1 MTQPTLNVIC
11 FFIFF
16 FWRYQLVPG
25 GFCRTLL
32 FCHDKSL
39 LWAGGLIWTQPTGY
53 SGDHFLRFSRLTSP
67 PQRSCCDC
75 YIACGFG
82 SHISRVKRKSI
93 FQLAVYDRR
102 SGTIPRY
109 PITVLHRKKILA
121 ITFCRALYKTVHLN
135 FGAVTKH
142 SAFNKRGGARR
153 RSWCL
158 FELAVLLVVMIM
170 NWASGAV
177 DARGRGRGRGS
188 GVWGVVWSGQMVG
201 RTLCW

>member
-1 MTQPTLNVIC
+1 MTHPTFKC
-11 FFIFF
+11 YM
-16 FWRYQLVPG
+16 FWRYQLIPG
-25 GFCRTLL
+25 GLCRTLL

-93 FQLAVYDRR
+93 FQPAVYDRR

-109 PITVLHRKKILA
+109 PITALHRKILA
-121 ITFCRALYKTVHLN
+121 RTFWRSLFKPVHLN
-135 FGAVTKH
+135 FVAVTKH
-142 SAFNKRGGARR
+142 SAFNKQGGAWR

-158 FELAVLLVVMIM
+158 FELARLLVVMIM

-177 DARGRGRGRGS
+177 DARGWGRGPGPGG
-188 GVWGVVWSGQMVG
+188 GVWGVVWSRQMVG
-201 RTLCW
+201 WTPCW